1 MAKLTPVEALARL
14 TLNDVKNKPEDL
26 NMFDDPN
33 EYYQEL
39 GKEYPDLE
47 ALHQMVIVGK
57 GKVEENQSIFD
68 GSTWQSYT
76 GGDTN
81 VLEPYP
87 FNELPTKKKVDIRYM
102 GWTAKTDVEIE
113 QIADEWKKEHPVFSG
128 TGNCQTF
135 ALHLVPEIISNENIK
150 PQ

>member
-1 MAKLTPVEALARL
+1 
-14 TLNDVKNKPEDL
+14 
-26 NMFDDPN
+26 
-33 EYYQEL
+33 
-39 GKEYPDLE
+39 
-47 ALHQMVIVGK
+47 MVIVGK

-113 QIADEWKKEHPVFSG
+113 QIGLCLAKQTLAPMLTSLSSKRTSG
-128 TGNCQTF
+128 KR
-135 ALHLVPEIISNENIK
+135 NIRSSVEPATAK
-150 PQ
+150 HSPCT